1 MSQFINITD
10 YDASIHREILD
21 AVSRQDEAIIEV
33 IEDRAIAEMK
43 GYLFTRYN
51 TDLIFAAQGTERH
64 QLILMFAIDIA
75 IYHLFCVHNPV
86 KLSQMRKD
94 RYDRAIA
101 WLKQVGNINNPL
113 PVEGLPLRNDK
124 TPDVAQSPYLMR
136 SNPKR
141 SNHY

>member
-51 TDLIFAAQGTERH
+51 TDLIFATQGTDRH

-75 IYHLFCVHNPV
+75 IYHLFCIHNPV

-94 RYDRAIA
+94 RYDRALA

-113 PVEGLPLRNDK
+113 PVEGLPLRETDPGK
-124 TPDVAQSPYLMR
+124 EAESPYLMR

-141 SNHY
+141 ANHY